1 MFTVSRENTGSYLE
15 GFSWKRKMKKN
26 THTHKQS
33 IQSALGKFPDF
44 SSEIFG
50 CLWTSLTVF
59 GHLRQSSE
67 FLWQSA
73 GICVSRRKSSE
84 TSTLGRR
91 IITRM
96 WGILCQAHMTAILDR
111 IGIWK
116 CWFLSKRGKPGYPEK
131 NVPLGARER
140 LNKFNKLNPHYVN
153 FQSLS
158 RYARLTSWKIR
169 WRHRIK
175 KNRSSWLDHT
185 RKI

>member
-1 MFTVSRENTGSYLE
+1 MKKKNEKHTKIVNSIC
-15 GFSWKRKMKKN
+15 SWKI
-26 THTHKQS
+26 S
-33 IQSALGKFPDF
+33 GFLLGNLRLP
-44 SSEIFG
+44 
-50 CLWTSLTVF
+50 LTSLTVF
-59 GHLRQSSE
+59 GHLRYSSE
-67 FLWQSA
+67 FLSSA

-116 CWFLSKRGKPGYPEK
+116 CWFLTKRGKPEYPKK